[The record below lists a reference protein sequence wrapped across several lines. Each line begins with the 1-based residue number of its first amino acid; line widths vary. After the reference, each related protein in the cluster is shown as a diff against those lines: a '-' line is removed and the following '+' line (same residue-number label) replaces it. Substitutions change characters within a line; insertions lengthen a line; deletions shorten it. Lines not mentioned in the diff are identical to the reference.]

1 MGDSSPT
8 TLIFSGILISSFALK
23 LKQDYIYLAYGALVI
38 GFIFFVLGIVKYIKQ
53 RNYYK

>member
-8 TLIFSGILISSFALK
+8 TIIFSGILIASFALK
-23 LKQDYIYLAYGALVI
+23 LKQDYIYLAYAAVI
-38 GFIFFVLGIVKYIKQ
+38 IGLGFFIMGIVKYIKQ